1 MQNGIAGHVVGRC
14 VHSTIFR
21 TIAGAATLIAIG
33 GLLSPLLPKSKTFIR
48 PVAEP
53 AKSYP
58 AHDNHTDEK
67 VAIAAD
73 PYDTA
78 QKAKIFTI
86 NFAAHGFLPVFFVV
100 SNDGDQPVSIANM
113 QITLVKPDRAKL
125 TPVASDDIYRRLV
138 NVNPQGETRPSPIP
152 IPQKKVK
159 GAITQEERD
168 EVDSSQFAARA
179 VEPHSSQSGF
189 LFFDVAGISAP
200 LAGSSIEIT
209 GVDDAKG
216 NELMFFEIP
225 MDNYLNP
232 SKR

>member
-1 MQNGIAGHVVGRC
+1 MQDCIRAHAPGRSPHWVRRHV
-14 VHSTIFR
+14 IM
-21 TIAGAATLIAIG
+21 AGAFLAVA
-33 GLLSPLLPKSKTFIR
+33 GLLSPLAGKSKTFVKPI
-48 PVAEP
+48 AQP

-58 AHDNHTDEK
+58 AHDNHSDEK

-78 QKAKIFTI
+78 AKGKIFTI
-86 NFAAHGFLPVFFVV
+86 NFGEHGFLPVFFVV

-113 QITLVKPDRAKL
+113 QVTLVKPDRAKL
-125 TPVASDDIYRRLV
+125 TPLSPDDLYRRLT
-138 NVNPQGETRPSPIP
+138 NPQGETRPSPIP
-152 IPQKKVK
+152 IPRKNVK
-159 GAITQEERD
+159 GAITQEQRD
-168 EVDSSQFAARA
+168 EIESSQFAARA

-200 LAGSSIEIT
+200 LAGSSMEIT

-225 MDNYLNP
+225 MDNYLHP
-232 SKR
+232 STPQ